1 MAAALPLRQ
10 DFTAADLRL
19 QARRTRDASQARRLL
34 ALACIYEGGSRSEAA
49 TTGGVTLQVVRDWV
63 IRFNAA
69 GPAGLIDRRAP
80 GPSRRLDEQQRRA
93 LAALV
98 ESGPM
103 QAVHQVVRWRLV
115 DLAQWVWEEFRID
128 ISAQTVSRELRAL
141 GYRKLTARPRH
152 HAQGAGAIEAI
163 KKNFPAAL
171 EAFARAKGL
180 EPARLE
186 VWFADEARIGQKNK
200 ITRRW
205 ARRGTRPVAPHDQRT
220 ASAYI
225 FGAICPSRAREP
237 RSCCPT
243 ATPRR

>member
-98 ESGPM
+98 ESGPIA
-103 QAVHQVVRWRLV
+103 AVHQVVRWRLV
-115 DLAQWVWEEFRID
+115 DLAQWVWEEFRIA
-128 ISAQTVSRELRAL
+128 ISAQTASRELRAM
-141 GYRKLTARPRH
+141 GYRKISARLRH
-152 HAQGAGAIEAI
+152 HAQGAGAIEAF
-163 KKNFPAAL
+163 KKTSLPQWG
-171 EAFARAKGL
+171 R
-180 EPARLE
+180 
-186 VWFADEARIGQKNK
+186 
-200 ITRRW
+200 
-205 ARRGTRPVAPHDQRT
+205 
-220 ASAYI
+220 
-225 FGAICPSRAREP
+225 SRAP
-237 RSCCPT
+237 RASSRPD
-243 ATPRR
+243 